1 MMAQLNALFAQQKA
15 LLTSISQPLP
25 PPPGVDGDTS
35 VVCTCRQQH
44 SRPSP
49 SCLGP
54 TGCQCNTPACT
65 CHHAGLRLPSALD
78 CCVILSRREIA

>member
-35 VVCTCRQQH
+35 VVRTCLQ
-44 SRPSP
+44 S
-49 SCLGP
+49 
-54 TGCQCNTPACT
+54 
-65 CHHAGLRLPSALD
+65 
-78 CCVILSRREIA
+78 

>member
-35 VVCTCRQQH
+35 VVRAICSCFCRN
-44 SRPSP
+44 S
-49 SCLGP
+49 
-54 TGCQCNTPACT
+54 
-65 CHHAGLRLPSALD
+65 
-78 CCVILSRREIA
+78 ILL